1 MAGTNP
7 TVRRKRLGIELKR
20 CREASDATAQEA
32 ADLLEC
38 SVSKIYRLEGGH
50 HGIRPYEV
58 QRLLDLYGVTD
69 GNTREALT
77 ELAKAGRK
85 PGWWTQ
91 YSKLITDKY
100 GAYIGFEGE
109 ASELWCYD
117 ALAINGLLQTEE
129 YARALFRFSRESPDA
144 VDRKVKLRMER
155 QSRLWDMERPLDFRA
170 VLDEGA
176 LRRTVGGPEVMREQL
191 RHLVEM
197 AERPNITVVV
207 LPLSGGVHPGM
218 VSSFTLLK
226 FPEDLDPDIVY
237 VEGLTGDVYEEGE
250 AAERY
255 RVVFDDLRTA
265 ALGPAES
272 VELINKAAAGTA

>member
-1 MAGTNP
+1 MGGTNP

-20 CREASDATAQEA
+20 CRELSDATAQDA

-69 GNTREALT
+69 ENIRAALT
-77 ELAKAGRK
+77 DLAKAGRK

-91 YSKLITDKY
+91 YSRLITDKY

-109 ASELWCYD
+109 ASELWCYE
-117 ALAINGLLQTEE
+117 ALIIHGLLQTEE
-129 YARALFRFSRESPDA
+129 YARALFRFSREAADV

-155 QSRLWDMERPLDFRA
+155 QSRLWDMERPLEFRA
-170 VLDEGA
+170 VFDEGA
-176 LRRTVGGPEVMREQL
+176 IRRMVGGPTVMRDQL
-191 RHLVEM
+191 RHLAEM
-197 AERPNITVVV
+197 AERPNITIVV
-207 LPLSGGVHPGM
+207 LPFSAGANPGM
-218 VSSFTLLK
+218 TPSFTMIK
-226 FPEDLDPDIVY
+226 FPEEVDPDIVY
-237 VEGLTGDVYEEGE
+237 VEGLTGDVYEECE

-272 VELINKAAAGTA
+272 VDLISKAAAGTA